1 MRQLLYLFLLFFFSI
16 FLACEEVGPPV
27 NLSGGGTGGNG
38 GDSSNQRIVL
48 MEEFTAVACINCPKG
63 HEIIADLLDSFPG
76 RIEVVEIHSGDLAEP
91 INDTDPDFRTV
102 DGNDLTN
109 YLGPFPFQPSASID
123 RKLWEVAPGDFQ
135 RLVDRSFW
143 STFVKSELDSAAK
156 VKLTI
161 EKDYNSSSRELNVIL
176 NAEFLEDIS
185 DIVNATILITES
197 GMVAA
202 QDDGPV
208 EVIEDY
214 VHKYVLRDILTN
226 YSGELINAS
235 TTTGN
240 TWALSKS
247 ITLPLE
253 WNADNCRIVAFIAKA
268 VGNYDVLQVVGTP
281 VN

>member
-1 MRQLLYLFLLFFFSI
+1 M
-16 FLACEEVGPPV
+16 
-27 NLSGGGTGGNG
+27 
-38 GDSSNQRIVL
+38 
-48 MEEFTAVACINCPKG
+48 
-63 HEIIADLLDSFPG
+63 
-76 RIEVVEIHSGDLAEP
+76 
-91 INDTDPDFRTV
+91 
-102 DGNDLTN
+102 
-109 YLGPFPFQPSASID
+109 
-123 RKLWEVAPGDFQ
+123 
-135 RLVDRSFW
+135 
-143 STFVKSELDSAAK
+143 
-156 VKLTI
+156 KLTI